1 MGKECED
8 FIVNALPV
16 CLEHAKTRSHA
27 LAIAFGLVHYLNEDG
42 EEQENGQYSR
52 QYFFGGTP
60 VGTATMAAT
69 HEDNSSFSTE
79 SNQNIEAA
87 REYSADRNNLPYILF
102 GGAGLILFLLLLWRI
117 IKVAKS

>member
-1 MGKECED
+1 MFVNIGCEIFLCESTAKE
-8 FIVNALPV
+8 FR
-16 CLEHAKTRSHA
+16 T
-27 LAIAFGLVHYLNEDG
+27 IASQYLNRNSVIIILG
-42 EEQENGQYSR
+42 VFVQLENR
-52 QYFFGGTP
+52 KFLVRTTFGGTP